1 MPAVTRASTAPL
13 ALVVLAAA
21 LLLAPPTSAAGAA
34 GGGHPSPAAAA
45 QGPRV
50 YLASNC
56 INPRYWPTTIIVAC
70 ADAGAMVRGVTWSE
84 WTNRL
89 ANGSG
94 YARIND
100 CVPNCAVGTFHSYPV
115 LVTLSAPRP
124 CPNTGRT
131 QFTRVTLFFSAQ
143 RPVGYAQRTAYSPGC
158 GLDRD

>member
-1 MPAVTRASTAPL
+1 VARVTRAFTGPL
-13 ALVVLAAA
+13 ALVALVAS
-21 LLLAPPTSAAGAA
+21 LLLAGPASAAAPA
-34 GGGHPSPAAAA
+34 GEDPSPAAAA

-56 INPRYWPTTIIVAC
+56 INPRYRPTTIIVAC

-100 CVPNCAVGTFHSYPV
+100 CAPNCAVGTFHSYPV

-143 RPVGYAQRTAYSPGC
+143 RPVGYAQRTTYSPGC